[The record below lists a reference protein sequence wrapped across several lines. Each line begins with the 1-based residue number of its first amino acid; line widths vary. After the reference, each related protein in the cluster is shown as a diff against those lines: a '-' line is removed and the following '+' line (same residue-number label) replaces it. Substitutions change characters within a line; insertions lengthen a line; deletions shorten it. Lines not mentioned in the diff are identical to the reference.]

1 MSTARLFRSIGEEEG
16 LGDPGEGE
24 IRVALLGSIGSNGGP
39 FSGPVDFTIQAEPDQ
54 PAVHVEGLEPGE
66 VREIQYEV
74 RAKDSALDS
83 PFLFCLSREP
93 ATMHDWETLWAAL
106 PKRYDTWTVTE
117 DVRALSFEI
126 ECGIERW
133 MKLNGITERS
143 VVRFKGWMTY
153 SYDTTPLG
161 VELGNF
167 DDMKLIRRWLQKRR
181 KYSGQQEYRLAW
193 IIRSPQMETFPDTI
207 DIELTRTGVGLFS
220 PWNPPTR

>member
-1 MSTARLFRSIGEEEG
+1 M
-16 LGDPGEGE
+16 
-24 IRVALLGSIGSNGGP
+24 LGSIESTGGP
-39 FSGPVDFTIQAEPDQ
+39 FSVPVDFTIQAEPDQ
-54 PAVHVEGLEPGE
+54 PAVHVEGLKPGE

-74 RAKDSALDS
+74 RAEDFALDS

-93 ATMHDWETLWAAL
+93 TTMHDWETPRAAL

-117 DVRALSFEI
+117 DARALSFEI

-133 MKLNGITERS
+133 MKLNGITERT
-143 VVRFKGWMTY
+143 VVGFMGWMTY
-153 SYDTTPLG
+153 SYDTTPPG
-161 VELGNF
+161 VELGNL

-207 DIELTRTGVGLFS
+207 DIELTRTGLGLFS